1 MLHSGIAV
9 LSVTAALLLS
19 LLFQSPTNEANFLLF
34 VAAVMISAWYGGL
47 GAGLMATALAVF
59 ASSYLLLPPLYTLNM
74 ADPNDVGHLG
84 LFILVA
90 VLISSLHQKVR
101 SAQIRAEE
109 LARDREGLLLREKQ
123 ARLEAEAAARARDEF
138 VALVSHELRTP
149 INAVLGWAE
158 MLRRSGSSDGAFL
171 SQALEVI
178 ERNGRAQAQLIN
190 DLLDIS
196 RITTGKLEIDTRP
209 VELSTVIRAAI
220 DVVRPEADSKQIEL
234 QAKLASG
241 ANQVMGDLN
250 RLQQVMWNL
259 LSNAVK
265 FTPHGGRVEI
275 RLMRL
280 DSHFEVTVSD
290 SGKGIRGDF
299 LPCVFERFSQA
310 NAVRG
315 QGGLG
320 LGLAIARQI
329 VELHGGTIEAESPG
343 EGLGSTFRVKLPLL
357 TTEIGW
363 NLPGRDQLGSIS
375 GEGGSSLFAASEH

>member
-1 MLHSGIAV
+1 LLHSGIAA

-59 ASSYLLLPPLYTLNM
+59 ASSYFLLPPLYTLNM

-109 LARDREGLLLREKQ
+109 LARDREELLLREKQ

-158 MLRRSGSSDGAFL
+158 MLRRSGSSDKAFL
-171 SQALEVI
+171 NQALEVI
-178 ERNGRAQAQLIN
+178 ERNGRTQAQLIN

-196 RITTGKLEIDTRP
+196 RITTGKLDIDTRP
-209 VELSTVIRAAI
+209 VELSAVIRAAI
-220 DVVRPEADSKQIEL
+220 DVVRPEADSKQIQL
-234 QAKLASG
+234 QPMLAPG
-241 ANQVMGDLN
+241 ANQVLGDLN

-275 RLMRL
+275 YLVRA
-280 DSHFEVTVSD
+280 DSHLEVTVSD
-290 SGKGIRGDF
+290 NGKGIREDF

-310 NAVRG
+310 DAARG
-315 QGGLG
+315 HAGLG

-329 VELHGGTIEAESPG
+329 VELHGGTIAAQSPG
-343 EGLGSTFRVKLPLL
+343 EGLGSTFRVMLPLL
-357 TTEIGW
+357 TGARGGGQS
-363 NLPGRDQLGSIS
+363 GRNELRAVG
-375 GEGGSSLFAASEH
+375 GEEGLTVMAASDH